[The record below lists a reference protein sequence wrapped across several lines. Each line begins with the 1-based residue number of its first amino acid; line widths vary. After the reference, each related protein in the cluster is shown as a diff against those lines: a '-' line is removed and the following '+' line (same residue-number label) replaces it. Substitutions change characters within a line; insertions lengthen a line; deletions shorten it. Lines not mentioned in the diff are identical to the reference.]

1 MWWKKNKWK
10 VLAPALI
17 LAVLT
22 AAFYFGGNAAGS
34 RGWTV
39 AAQPSQ
45 SADESSAQTEEAS
58 ASAPQPAAASSAA
71 QEEAPDASRQETAAS
86 EPEQAQKEAASA
98 ETAASGTAEPEQ
110 TQPAAASQPE
120 KQTEPAKQTQT
131 TQPAQTAQKSHTC
144 TISIS
149 CATILNNLELCKEE
163 KKELVPSDGWIL
175 QPVEAE
181 FYDGESVFNVL
192 ARVCKQQ
199 GIQMEFENTPL
210 YDAAYIE
217 GIANLYE
224 FDVGELSGWMYKVN
238 DWFPNYG
245 CSSYTVKDGDVICW
259 EYTCDRGG
267 DVGGDIAAQSGS

>member
-39 AAQPSQ
+39 AAQPTQ
-45 SADESSAQTEEAS
+45 SAAESSAKTEEAS
-58 ASAPQPAAASSAA
+58 ASAPQTADVSSAVQEADSADSQQEAAAS
-71 QEEAPDASRQETAAS
+71 ET
-86 EPEQAQKEAASA
+86 EQAQKEAGSA
-98 ETAASGTAEPEQ
+98 GKSDADTAEPEQ
-110 TQPAAASQPE
+110 TQPAAAAQPE
-120 KQTEPAKQTQT
+120 KQTET
-131 TQPAQTAQKSHTC
+131 TQETPTAQPAQKSHTC

-245 CSSYTVKDGDVICW
+245 CSSYVVKDGDVICW

-267 DVGGDIAAQSGS
+267 DVGGDTAAQSGS